1 MSRTSAERRTRNSI
15 AVLAGVHLA
24 VAVFTVVVGFLMA
37 GATAQTEPGAAGWYR
52 ALAVLGAV
60 PLAVLGVALVRLY
73 QAPPPPDG
81 RLSRLA
87 RASYLAIGAVAVMAI
102 ATVVAGFTELG
113 SSVVVVLQPVGLL
126 LVAPATWT
134 YFRVRSGRADESHDA
149 S

>member
-1 MSRTSAERRTRNSI
+1 MPHWLNLMIESFPALLWACIQFTIPLTLLSFI
-15 AVLAGVHLA
+15 FGLAL
-24 VAVFTVVVGFLMA
+24 GF
-37 GATAQTEPGAAGWYR
+37 
-52 ALAVLGAV
+52 
-60 PLAVLGVALVRLY
+60 GVALVRLY